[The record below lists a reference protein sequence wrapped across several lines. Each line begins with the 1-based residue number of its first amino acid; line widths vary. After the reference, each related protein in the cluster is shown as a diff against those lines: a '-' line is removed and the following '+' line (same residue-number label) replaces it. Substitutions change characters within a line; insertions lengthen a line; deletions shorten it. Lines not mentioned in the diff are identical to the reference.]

1 MDEPIPH
8 LILGLWVAWAAYW
21 WAASRGTK
29 SIRRHE
35 SVVSRA
41 AHLGP
46 IALAAILLAV
56 RSAPGWLGLRWLPL
70 SPVTYWI
77 GVGLV
82 IVGLGFTVWARVV
95 LGGNWSATVT
105 VKHDHE
111 IVRSGPYRWLRHPI
125 YTGLLLAFVGCAVAL
140 GEWRGIVAVAIVW
153 AALWRKLRLEERWL
167 TEEFGT
173 RYSDY
178 RRETWALIPFVL

>member
-1 MDEPIPH
+1 M
-8 LILGLWVAWAAYW
+8 
-21 WAASRGTK
+21 
-29 SIRRHE
+29 E
-35 SVVSRA
+35 SVGYVLQVGDGIARVYGLDEVMA
-41 AHLGP
+41 GELVTFPDKTYG
-46 IALAAILLAV
+46 IALNLEPDNVGVVIL
-56 RSAPGWLGLRWLPL
+56 
-70 SPVTYWI
+70 
-77 GVGLV
+77 
-82 IVGLGFTVWARVV
+82 GLGFTICARIA

-105 VKHDHE
+105 VKHGHE

-167 TEEFGT
+167 TEEFGA

>member
-8 LILGLWVAWAAYW
+8 LIPGLWVAWAVYW
-21 WAASRGTK
+21 CVASRGTK
-29 SIRRHE
+29 TTRRRE
-35 SVVSRA
+35 SLGSRA

-46 IALAAILLAV
+46 LALAAILLLL
-56 RSAPGWLGLRWLPL
+56 RSVPGWLGLRWLPA
-70 SPVTYWI
+70 SGTTYAV

-82 IVGLGFTVWARVV
+82 VLGLGFSVWARIA
-95 LGGNWSATVT
+95 LAGNWSATVT
-105 VKHDHE
+105 VKHDHT

-140 GEWRGIVAVAIVW
+140 GEWRGMVALAIVA